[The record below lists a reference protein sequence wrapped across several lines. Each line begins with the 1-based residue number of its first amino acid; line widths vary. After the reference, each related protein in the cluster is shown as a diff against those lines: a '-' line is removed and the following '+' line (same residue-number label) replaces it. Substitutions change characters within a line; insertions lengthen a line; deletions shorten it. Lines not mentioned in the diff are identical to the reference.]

1 MSRLPLGPVGIVG
14 MPRSEV
20 MLDPWNAH
28 EIERGWSPLFTMQ
41 ETWANEPS
49 SITSRPNV
57 SGRRC
62 GGSGRNNYWYE
73 LEKRFEEELYV
84 PFWTPISITT
94 IYSQLDSLASDS
106 CLV

>member
-28 EIERGWSPLFTMQ
+28 EIERGGP
-41 ETWANEPS
+41 PC
-49 SITSRPNV
+49 SRCKKLGQL
-57 SGRRC
+57 GRRC

-84 PFWTPISITT
+84 PFWTPISIKLPFTLNWT
-94 IYSQLDSLASDS
+94 VSLLTPAWFET
-106 CLV
+106 LQV